1 MHYRRLR
8 HLPGN
13 TPYRARRDPR
23 PPPVAHESRRR
34 TTNPGPCGRGAGRR
48 KSPEAHT
55 AAAAVRSPAI
65 EKLQLKRAG
74 SVRSSRGLEN
84 PPTLV
89 HSAHTVQ
96 EQTMIEFD
104 LDTAHSILLVRPQS
118 ALDTAD
124 FVELSKAVDP
134 LIETTGELAGLIIN
148 APKFPGW
155 DSFGSMVTHFRFV
168 KDHQQHIKKVAVV
181 TDSHLGDVAE
191 HLASHFVSAKIRHFP
206 GEQLDQARQW
216 IISGS

>member
-1 MHYRRLR
+1 
-8 HLPGN
+8 
-13 TPYRARRDPR
+13 
-23 PPPVAHESRRR
+23 
-34 TTNPGPCGRGAGRR
+34 
-48 KSPEAHT
+48 
-55 AAAAVRSPAI
+55 
-65 EKLQLKRAG
+65 
-74 SVRSSRGLEN
+74 
-84 PPTLV
+84 
-89 HSAHTVQ
+89 
-96 EQTMIEFD
+96 MIEFD
-104 LDTAHSILLVRPQS
+104 LDTAHSILLVRPLS

-124 FVELSKAVDP
+124 FVELAKAVDP

-168 KDHQQHIKKVAVV
+168 RDHQQHIKKVAVV